1 MKIRWF
7 LIGIA
12 SAAAVALGIFATSL
26 FTQNSSETAN
36 PDSSPSVTREG
47 STGVIK
53 VATSTNVWASVIE
66 LIGGDYVEVTAIIT
80 DPLQDPHSY
89 EASARDQL
97 AIADAELVIANGGGY
112 DEFMDV
118 LVSAAEGEKVFL
130 KLVEGEHKHTG
141 DEHAHEGEAA
151 HADEHA
157 HEEEEAHA
165 DEHSHGHDHD
175 HGNEHIWYD
184 LELVAAAAEL
194 IVEAINELRPE
205 AFDEVNQNYDFF
217 LSELAN
223 LEVRVEALRER
234 SQGTAL
240 IALEGVGNLLL
251 EDAGFEDITPADLAD
266 AIEEEREVSAASLDE
281 AKALISGKVA
291 GLLVVNAQ
299 MLDQVSDALIET
311 ADQSGVPVV
320 TLSELIVNPDQNY
333 LDFMAEVLDKLQE
346 AVY

>member
-12 SAAAVALGIFATSL
+12 SAAAVALGIFATYL

-47 STGVIK
+47 STGVIR

-66 LIGGDYVEVTAIIT
+66 LIGGEYVEVTAIIT

-118 LVSAAEGEKVFL
+118 LVSASEGEKVFL
-130 KLVEGEHKHTG
+130 KLVEGEHKHTEE
-141 DEHAHEGEAA
+141 EHAHEGEEA

-157 HEEEEAHA
+157 HEGEEAHA
-165 DEHSHGHDHD
+165 DEHAHD

-184 LELVAAAAEL
+184 LALVAKAAEQ
-194 IVEAINELRPE
+194 IAEAINELRPE
-205 AFDEVNQNYDFF
+205 AFDEVNENYDFF
-217 LSELAN
+217 ISELAN
-223 LEVRVEALRER
+223 LELRVE
-234 SQGTAL
+234 STKGTTV

-266 AIEEEREVSAASLDE
+266 AIEEEREVPAAALDQ
-281 AKALISGKVA
+281 ARNLITGKVA

-299 MLDQVSDALIET
+299 MLDQVSETLIE
-311 ADQSGVPVV
+311 AANESGVPVV
-320 TLSELIVNPDQNY
+320 TLSELIIKPDQDY
-333 LDFMAEVLDKLQE
+333 LDFMAEVLDQIQD
-346 AVY
+346 AVD